1 MKKSS
6 SAHPVRSNSA
16 KKKICFHEPRRAIM
30 LAMWASLSKSWHIQI
45 RRAIWKTVRY
55 ACIPHVTHC
64 DLDYCYQQNVY
75 SANLTGIQQ
84 KKTYKLVGKY
94 PIIHQLN
101 FFELISHEQM
111 IKNAWTWNLAPYS
124 HVLARSYKVLPAQSP
139 STWLS
144 SYIDS
149 TWESLD
155 ATARP
160 QKKTW
165 GVVAK

>member
-16 KKKICFHEPRRAIM
+16 KKKSVSTSPGGPSCWQCEHLFRSPGTSKSVEPFEKLSVM
-30 LAMWASLSKSWHIQI
+30 PASLMWLIVTWI
-45 RRAIWKTVRY
+45 TATNRTFTVP
-55 ACIPHVTHC
+55 ILQV
-64 DLDYCYQQNVY
+64 
-75 SANLTGIQQ
+75 SS

-139 STWLS
+139 SPWLS

-160 QKKTW
+160 KKKTW